1 MSRQSASLTAIR
13 TETTTG
19 HLMFVAHIPAGYLL
33 SRYLGRGHADRKAL
47 ILTGVVASVLPDT
60 DLLWFYLVDQRQTVH
75 HSYVFHWPLFW
86 VACAACAWA
95 VARILDRPRLYP
107 FIRVALACLLL
118 HMVLDS
124 IAAEI
129 LWLKPFAPYEV
140 NLVEVPA
147 RYDWWVW
154 SFVLHWTFLLELAI
168 VLAAAITLW
177 RATVARHPSHLKNP

>member
-1 MSRQSASLTAIR
+1 MFIA
-13 TETTTG
+13 
-19 HLMFVAHIPAGYLL
+19 HLPAGYLL
-33 SRYLGRGHADRKAL
+33 ARWLSRDQPHRKAL
-47 ILTGVVASVLPDT
+47 IATGLVASVLPDT

-95 VARILDRPRLYP
+95 VARIMNWTRLYP

-124 IAAEI
+124 VAAEI
-129 LWLKPFAPYEV
+129 LWLQPFAGYEV
-140 NLVEVPA
+140 NLVKVPA

-177 RATVARHPSHLKNP
+177 GATRVRSPSHLKNP

>member
-1 MSRQSASLTAIR
+1 
-13 TETTTG
+13 
-19 HLMFVAHIPAGYLL
+19 MFVAHIPAGYLL
-33 SRYLGRGHADRKAL
+33 SRYLSRGQADRKAL
-47 ILTGVVASVLPDT
+47 ILTGIVASVLPDT
-60 DLLWFYLVDQRQTVH
+60 DLLWFYLVDNRQTVH

-95 VARILDRPRLYP
+95 VARVMHWTRLYP
-107 FIRVALACLLL
+107 FIGVALAGLLL

-129 LWLKPFAPYEV
+129 GWLKPFAPYEV
-140 NLVEVPA
+140 NLVKVSA

-168 VLAAAITLW
+168 VLAAGVTLW
-177 RATVARHPSHLKNP
+177 WEYGARSPSNLKNP